1 METNW
6 TKLLSNNANKLSVI
20 RLRAVA
26 FASRSV
32 LELHRLAVAHA
43 TLTKKHAKKLHRTM
57 LRRLAAYRNVAALTL
72 SSVSTAMGLHE
83 ISGIS
88 GRAQREAVR
97 LVEPVRVSV
106 EDHWRRAVGVV
117 TVALESFQ
125 RIKSL
130 HTSAARQL
138 DSADYALTQL
148 LHDLRPVM
156 GLPADVSGLRAV
168 LAEAERS
175 APERRRKALAA
186 A

>member
-6 TKLLSNNANKLSVI
+6 TKLLSNNANKLSVNG
-20 RLRAVA
+20 LRAVA
-26 FASRSV
+26 SASRGS
-32 LELHRLAVAHA
+32 LELRRLAVAHA
-43 TLTKKHAKKLHRTM
+43 TLTKKHAKKLRRSM
-57 LRRLAAYRNVAALTL
+57 LRRLAAYKSFAALAL
-72 SSVSTAMGLHE
+72 SSFSQAASVHE
-83 ISGIS
+83 ISG
-88 GRAQREAVR
+88 RTQREAVR

-106 EDHWRRAVGVV
+106 EDHWRRAVCVV
-117 TVALESFQ
+117 TAALESFQ
-125 RIKSL
+125 RVKSL
-130 HTSAARQL
+130 HTSAARKL

-168 LAEAERS
+168 LAEAERT